1 MSTAT
6 KRLILVTGKGGA
18 GKSVIAAAL
27 AIHLAKQGKK
37 VWLTEIG
44 RKAESSFS
52 RLPSLLG
59 VPHIAHDPVS
69 ITLVPNAPFD
79 ASTLEP
85 AASLAEY
92 VGLKLSVGRVSSLVL
107 KNRVTGSLLEIVPGL
122 PELVTLGKIWY
133 ALTQS
138 PKEEQPDT
146 IIIDGP
152 ASGHAI
158 TLLHA
163 PKNFARLTRA
173 GPLYKDALAMA
184 DFLQDK
190 NATEIHLTALPEEMA
205 LKETEEHYKM
215 LHGEFSVNRIWVNKC
230 FPNIPEAKEV
240 PKFYQ
245 ASYEYSR
252 HRHEREQEALAR
264 YDSVFPKDARQQI
277 PFLFPELKAPVLPV
291 RIERELP

>member
-1 MSTAT
+1 MSNA

-27 AIHLAKQGKK
+27 ALHHAKQGKK
-37 VWLTEIG
+37 VWLAEIG

-52 RLPSLLG
+52 RLPSLLD
-59 VPHIAHDPVS
+59 VPRITHDPTK
-69 ITLVPNAPFD
+69 ITLVPDASFL

-122 PELVTLGKIWY
+122 PELVTIGKIWY
-133 ALTQS
+133 ALTQA
-138 PKEEQPDT
+138 KKDDQPDT
-146 IIIDGP
+146 VIIDGP
-152 ASGHAI
+152 ASGHAV

-173 GPLYKDALAMA
+173 GPLYKDAMAMM

-190 NATEIHLTALPEEMA
+190 SAAEIHLTALPEEMA
-205 LKETEEHYKM
+205 LKETEEHYEILKK
-215 LHGEFSVNRIWVNKC
+215 EFAVNRVWVNKC
-230 FPNIPEAKEV
+230 FPEIPKVPDV

-245 ASYEYSR
+245 ATYEYSR
-252 HRHEREQEALAR
+252 HRYEREAESMEKFQSSFQSGVL
-264 YDSVFPKDARQQI
+264 QQI
-277 PFLFPELKAPVLPV
+277 PFLFPEAKGPILPV
-291 RIERELP
+291 RLERELP